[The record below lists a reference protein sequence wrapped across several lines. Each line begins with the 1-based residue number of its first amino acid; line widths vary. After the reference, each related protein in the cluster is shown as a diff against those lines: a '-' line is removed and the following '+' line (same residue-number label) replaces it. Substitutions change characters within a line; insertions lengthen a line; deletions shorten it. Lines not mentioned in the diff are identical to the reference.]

1 MMPISRRIALGLVMM
16 VVMTLSVVHA
26 VPASLCGFGYGDGC
40 EQGAPSCP
48 TANFPPARPG
58 DCAPCEMEGC
68 VYCSYAKGECGS
80 CKAGYYPV
88 LRKIPCEEVYGSG
101 ATGTCTAIQSCRRC
115 SGSCGFC
122 TGKDD
127 SKCQDKA
134 LECAPHKA
142 KAAVQATRVEWR
154 GNACM
159 NRMGMHGDG
168 YTRYYYTW
176 VQNGTCMDCKIGIQ
190 EISTS
195 LGKTMLCRVLARAL
209 DVAANAWKGVD
220 CEDDP
225 TYTLQDWCFGNMS
238 NAPFGMR
245 SVNLVFSSQCRTA
258 RKGVLEKIISSNGG
272 LDVLV
277 GPSTASADLNV
288 KLIDFK
294 KWTWAEAPVA
304 DASGRC
310 TFSQEYNLSP
320 VSCPRFQLVSYKN
333 CKLSTATLTNGEY
346 FVNSF
351 DKYIPKWKISGDS
364 SSAVLRSVRSC
375 PNSTLTTNLSKAAKI
390 HLATSSSN
398 KDTSYMI
405 KPIGKVCN
413 IVQLMR
419 NAGGQDQFLTV
430 SSDCV
435 KVSWSS
441 EASERSQFKLERA
454 CNDRDQ
460 SAADNYGCTF
470 DLYPVA
476 D

>member
-1 MMPISRRIALGLVMM
+1 M
-16 VVMTLSVVHA
+16 
-26 VPASLCGFGYGDGC
+26 
-40 EQGAPSCP
+40 
-48 TANFPPARPG
+48 
-58 DCAPCEMEGC
+58 
-68 VYCSYAKGECGS
+68 
-80 CKAGYYPV
+80 
-88 LRKIPCEEVYGSG
+88 
-101 ATGTCTAIQSCRRC
+101 TAIQSCRRC

-142 KAAVQATRVEWR
+142 KAALQATRVEWR

-159 NRMGMHGDG
+159 NRIGMHGDG
-168 YTRYYYTW
+168 YTRITYPGYRTVHAW
-176 VQNGTCMDCKIGIQ
+176 IVKSGFKKSQ
-190 EISTS
+190 
-195 LGKTMLCRVLARAL
+195 RVWGRPCS
-209 DVAANAWKGVD
+209 VGCWPGHWSSANAWKGVD

-320 VSCPRFQLVSYKN
+320 VSCPRFQLVSYKT

-419 NAGGQDQFLTV
+419 SAGGQDQFLTV